1 MGFLPHLES
10 VVTQV
15 DGAVACSVMGFDG
28 IAVETFQAPQ
38 AADFASQV
46 ELSSAW
52 VEYGNALSQLK
63 TGAELL
69 KAGAVAEVSINTE
82 KLVTLMRMVTPEYFV
97 VLALKPEGNYGKGRY
112 VLRITA
118 PKLKAELQ

>member
-1 MGFLPHLES
+1 MALPILP
-10 VVTQV
+10 
-15 DGAVACSVMGFDG
+15 
-28 IAVETFQAPQ
+28 IAP
-38 AADFASQV
+38 DASQI

-52 VEYGNALSQLK
+52 VEYGNTLSQLK

-69 KAGAVAEVSINTE
+69 KAGAISEVSINSE
-82 KLVTLMRMVTPEYFV
+82 KLMVLMRMVTMEYFV

-118 PKLKAELQ
+118 PKLKAELA

>member
-1 MGFLPHLES
+1 MAFLPHLES

-15 DGAVACSVMGFDG
+15 DGAIACSVMGFDG
-28 IAVETFQAPQ
+28 IAVETFQAPH
-38 AADFASQV
+38 AAELASQI

-52 VEYGNALSQLK
+52 IEYGNTLSQLK

-69 KAGAVAEVSINTE
+69 KAGTVAEVSINTE
-82 KLVTLMRMVTPEYFV
+82 KLITLMRMVTPEYFV

-118 PKLKAELQ
+118 PKVRAEL

>member
-15 DGAVACSVMGFDG
+15 DGAIACSVMGFDG
-28 IAVETFQAPQ
+28 IAVETFQAPHSS
-38 AADFASQV
+38 DFASQI

-52 VEYGNALSQLK
+52 VEYGNTLSQLK

-69 KAGAVAEVSINTE
+69 KVGAVSEVSVNTE
-82 KLVTLMRMVTPEYFV
+82 KLITLMRMVTPEYFV
-97 VLALKPEGNYGKGRY
+97 VLALRPEGNYGKGRY
-112 VLRITA
+112 VLRVTA
-118 PKLKAELQ
+118 PKLKAEL